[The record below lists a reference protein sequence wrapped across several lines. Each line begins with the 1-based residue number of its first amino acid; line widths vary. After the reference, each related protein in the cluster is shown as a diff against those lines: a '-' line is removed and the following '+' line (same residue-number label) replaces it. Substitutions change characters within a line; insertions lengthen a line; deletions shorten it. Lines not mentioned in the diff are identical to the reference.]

1 MTRFIIIPLF
11 IFTGCSSPNVSSDV
25 FSPKNK
31 LQEDSVD
38 WEYRNK
44 EKYSPST
51 YNSNNN
57 ILDSQDGSVQTGD
70 GINLV
75 RFKY

>member
-1 MTRFIIIPLF
+1 MPLIILSLLL
-11 IFTGCSSPNVSSDV
+11 TGCASTQVTSDT
-25 FSPKNK
+25 FSPKNR

-57 ILDSQDGSVQTGD
+57 ILDSQDGSVQTGS

>member
-1 MTRFIIIPLF
+1 MPLIILSLF
-11 IFTGCSSPNVSSDV
+11 LTGCASTQVTSDV
-25 FSPKNK
+25 FTPRNR

-75 RFKY
+75 RLKY

>member
-1 MTRFIIIPLF
+1 MPLVLLSLLLA
-11 IFTGCSSPNVSSDV
+11 GCASTQVSSDV
-25 FSPKNK
+25 FSPSNR

-38 WEYRNK
+38 WEYSNK
-44 EKYSPST
+44 ERYSPST